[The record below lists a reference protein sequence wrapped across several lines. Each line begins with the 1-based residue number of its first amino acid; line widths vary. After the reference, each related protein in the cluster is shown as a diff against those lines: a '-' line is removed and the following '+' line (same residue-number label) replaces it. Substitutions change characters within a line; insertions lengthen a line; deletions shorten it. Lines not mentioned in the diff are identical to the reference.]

1 MNKLKRDVIFTII
14 SLVLIVVGFILTNI
28 VDQADYKWLIMITFG
43 IAFIIGGYS
52 KAVEGVSE
60 TIEKKQLNVEILM
73 ILAAI
78 GAFFL
83 NEYADGAILIFIFA
97 VSGILEEY
105 AHLRSEKALTELLT
119 LAPETAT
126 LIKDGKEEVVKVQDL
141 NIGEIVRVN
150 VGEQIPIDG
159 IIHFG
164 STSIDESMITGEFVP
179 VDKKEGSSVYA
190 GTINKSSTITVKVL
204 KDAKDTVV
212 QKIVDFVKDAQETNT
227 PTETFIEKFEKWYV
241 YAVIMFALGVA
252 TIPALFNWWTWDIS
266 IQRGIIVLVVGS
278 PCALVASVTPAILA
292 SLSNGARQGVL
303 IKGGPALEKIRDI
316 NAVVFD
322 KTGTITEGT
331 PDVVGFTVYG
341 INEDVFLR
349 NLVAMER
356 QSSHPLAVA
365 IVNHF
370 KDIESI
376 EITTRER
383 PGYGIEATI
392 DGDTWLVG
400 RFDMNKCE
408 KCKRDLK
415 AFVDSGSTL
424 VNVAKNNEMVGIVQL
439 KDTIREDALETM
451 DDLRD
456 RNIETIMLTG
466 DNVQTAKDISE
477 RLHISSYQAECF
489 PEQKVEEI
497 KKLKADGKKV
507 MMIGDGINDAPA
519 LAISDVSVAMGSGTD
534 VSMET
539 ADIVFMNNNLKN
551 IIKMIKLSER
561 LRRIVLQNIIFSM
574 SVITFLMIS
583 NLFGVVDIRLGVIAH
598 EGSTI
603 LVILNS
609 LRLLI
614 RKK

>member
-159 IIHFG
+159 IIHSG

>member
-159 IIHFG
+159 IIHSG

-370 KDIESI
+370 QDIESI